1 MFKHL
6 KITKRSLKSPG
17 TVEEALRNCGAVA
30 ARLPTRGRHWR
41 RVGSVIASSPLHFPC
56 RWRPAKTTTNATT
69 VDFSFIIFGSA
80 SPPSPFHIRC
90 ISASFLFPLLLF
102 QVAGGMTKDCRS
114 VGVAELLLPLEAV
127 RRLRKERPAG

>member
-6 KITKRSLKSPG
+6 KITKRSRNSRGGPQELWSSGGASPH
-17 TVEEALRNCGAVA
+17 
-30 ARLPTRGRHWR
+30 ARPQNQPAG
-41 RVGSVIASSPLHFPC
+41 GSVIASSPLHFPC
-56 RWRPAKTTTNATT
+56 RWRPAKTTTNATA
-69 VDFSFIIFGSA
+69 VDFSFIVFGSA
-80 SPPSPFHIRC
+80 SPPSPFHICC

-114 VGVAELLLPLEAV
+114 VGAAGLLLPLEAV